1 MKSQEKI
8 PTDEVISREP
18 LPGSKKIYVK
28 GNLHDIGVAMRQI
41 SLTDTKVNGKTFQKN
56 DPVYVYDTSGPYTDP
71 SLFIDI
77 RKGLPRIR
85 EKWIIES
92 RAVEQ
97 LTEISSLYG
106 RERSQDSSLDPL
118 RFEHIKAPIRAKSG
132 SNVTQLH
139 YARKG
144 IITPEME
151 YIAIRENQRTDSL
164 PDTGHQHA
172 GHSFGANTPKGL
184 SRRNL

>member
-41 SLTDTKVNGKTFQKN
+41 SLTYTKVNGKTFQKN

-106 RERSQDSSLDPL
+106 RERSQDSSLDP
-118 RFEHIKAPIRAKSG
+118 I
-132 SNVTQLH
+132 
-139 YARKG
+139 
-144 IITPEME
+144 PEVMW
-151 YIAIRENQRTDSL
+151 S
-164 PDTGHQHA
+164 
-172 GHSFGANTPKGL
+172 
-184 SRRNL
+184 